1 MMNFAHGNGW
11 GSNGFDYMDGFG
23 HMNGF
28 RSSIFGWIVM
38 LLFAALVISGIVYLI
53 KNMNNNSGS
62 GRKNNNYRQV
72 EYKQENKGDGAREI
86 ARERYAKGEISKEEL
101 NEILENL
108 NN

>member
-1 MMNFAHGNGW
+1 MMNFAHGGNW
-11 GSNGFDYMDGFG
+11 ASNSFG
-23 HMNGF
+23 HMGIGGFNGG
-28 RSSIFGWIVM
+28 IFGWIVM
-38 LLFAALVISGIVYLI
+38 LLFAALVITGIVYLI
-53 KNMNNNSGS
+53 NNMKNNSS
-62 GRKNNNYRQV
+62 SDRKNNNYRQL